1 MHDMRLAV
9 MSFFHENVA
18 DTRQAGRVGDV
29 NTDLEIERKKKQ
41 SSPNPIPRLAQ
52 KSFTHTVSHLRM
64 VRIATSEKKTPS
76 PSEVIEYPRHV
87 DRSRTA
93 LMPVAHTFFFVWSF
107 ATVTPR
113 ERRGNMR

>member
-1 MHDMRLAV
+1 MPCAMHDMRLAV

-29 NTDLEIERKKKQ
+29 NTDLEIERKKN
-41 SSPNPIPRLAQ
+41 NPPQIQFPRLAQ

-64 VRIATSEKKTPS
+64 VRIATGEKKNPS

-93 LMPVAHTFFFVWSF
+93 LMPVAHTFFFFFGLS
-107 ATVTPR
+107 PL
-113 ERRGNMR
+113 

>member
-1 MHDMRLAV
+1 MPCAMHDMRLAV

-29 NTDLEIERKKKQ
+29 NTDLEIERKKNNPPQIQ
-41 SSPNPIPRLAQ
+41 SLVWFKSLLPILY
-52 KSFTHTVSHLRM
+52 HILRM
-64 VRIATSEKKTPS
+64 VRIATSEKKNPS

-93 LMPVAHTFFFVWSF
+93 LMPVAHTFFFFFGLS
-107 ATVTPR
+107 PL
-113 ERRGNMR
+113 